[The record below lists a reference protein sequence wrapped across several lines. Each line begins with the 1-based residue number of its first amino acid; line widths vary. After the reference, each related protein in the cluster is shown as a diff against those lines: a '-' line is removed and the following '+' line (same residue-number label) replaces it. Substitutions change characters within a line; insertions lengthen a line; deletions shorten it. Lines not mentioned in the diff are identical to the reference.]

1 MAIEY
6 FCCYH
11 SYLDAME
18 QLNDAEKGRLF
29 TACLLYSKT
38 GESQQLGGNERFVFP
53 FFKSQIDRD
62 KAAYDERCERNV
74 KNGKLGGRPKKPNGF
89 LENPENPPVFLETQK
104 TQGKGE
110 GEGEGKGKGK
120 GKEEGNN
127 STTPCGSGRAH
138 AKDKPQKSK
147 YGEYGWVRLTQEEYD
162 RLLCDLGET
171 ELSRCIRYVD
181 ESAQSTGNKNKWSDW
196 NLVLR
201 KCSRDRWGIS
211 AYQRPEQGKK
221 AVGHEDAPTNFE
233 RDAIR
238 RMMGKTFDDDVPDF

>member
-38 GESQQLGGNERFVFP
+38 GEAQQLGGNERFVFP

-110 GEGEGKGKGK
+110 GKGKGK
-120 GKEEGNN
+120 GNG
-127 STTPCGSGRAH
+127 
-138 AKDKPQKSK
+138 
-147 YGEYGWVRLTQEEYD
+147 
-162 RLLCDLGET
+162 
-171 ELSRCIRYVD
+171 
-181 ESAQSTGNKNKWSDW
+181 
-196 NLVLR
+196 
-201 KCSRDRWGIS
+201 
-211 AYQRPEQGKK
+211 
-221 AVGHEDAPTNFE
+221 
-233 RDAIR
+233 
-238 RMMGKTFDDDVPDF
+238 